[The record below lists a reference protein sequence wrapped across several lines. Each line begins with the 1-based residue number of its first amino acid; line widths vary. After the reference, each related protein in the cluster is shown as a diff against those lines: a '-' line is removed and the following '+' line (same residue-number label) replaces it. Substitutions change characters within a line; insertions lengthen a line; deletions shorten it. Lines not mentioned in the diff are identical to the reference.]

1 MKTNK
6 YILFCLF
13 LLYLAPAKAINIP
26 KDENKYVTISGT
38 VKDKSDKR
46 VLSYANVS
54 IAGST
59 ESTVTNADG
68 EFTFKVK
75 EPEGNTT
82 LEVSHLGYANARIR
96 LKEGDSDLSTVW
108 LTPSTLM
115 LNEVVV
121 SGRNPR
127 ELVEEAI
134 RKIPANYSTVA
145 DRLTG
150 FYRETSRKR
159 RRYINIAEAVIDLHK
174 TPYTQDAGHDRVR
187 ILKGRRLLSPKAS
200 DTLAVKLLGGPN
212 ASIYLD
218 VVKNPDLLLSPEVLP
233 CYDFHFEEPTA
244 IDQRP
249 QYVVSFTPS
258 RKLPYALY
266 YGKFYIDKERL
277 SFTRAE
283 FFLDTSDRYKATQVI
298 LHSKPFGL
306 RFKPVEVAYQV
317 NYTDH
322 DGKTYLSYVRNE
334 LRFKCDWRRR
344 LFSTSYAVVSEM
356 VVTDIKP
363 STTDIPI
370 REAFGKDQILSMM
383 PRCSSTRAFGEITT
397 SSSRRNR
404 WRRRWVSCERYKR
417 NKVSI
422 K

>member
-75 EPEGNTT
+75 EPVGNTT

-174 TPYTQDAGHDRVR
+174 TPTRKMPATTGYVSSKAVACLVR
-187 ILKGRRLLSPKAS
+187 RQAIL
-200 DTLAVKLLGGPN
+200 
-212 ASIYLD
+212 
-218 VVKNPDLLLSPEVLP
+218 
-233 CYDFHFEEPTA
+233 
-244 IDQRP
+244 
-249 QYVVSFTPS
+249 
-258 RKLPYALY
+258 
-266 YGKFYIDKERL
+266 
-277 SFTRAE
+277 
-283 FFLDTSDRYKATQVI
+283 
-298 LHSKPFGL
+298 
-306 RFKPVEVAYQV
+306 
-317 NYTDH
+317 
-322 DGKTYLSYVRNE
+322 
-334 LRFKCDWRRR
+334 
-344 LFSTSYAVVSEM
+344 
-356 VVTDIKP
+356 
-363 STTDIPI
+363 
-370 REAFGKDQILSMM
+370 
-383 PRCSSTRAFGEITT
+383 
-397 SSSRRNR
+397 
-404 WRRRWVSCERYKR
+404 
-417 NKVSI
+417 
-422 K
+422 

>member
-13 LLYLAPAKAINIP
+13 LLYLAPVKATDIT
-26 KDENKYVTISGT
+26 KGENKYVTISGT

-68 EFTFKVK
+68 EFTFKMK
-75 EPEGNTT
+75 EPVGNTT

-108 LTPSTLM
+108 LTPSTLI
-115 LNEVVV
+115 LNEIVI

-127 ELVEEAI
+127 ELIEEAI
-134 RKIPANYSTVA
+134 RKIPANYSAEA

-174 TPYTQDAGHDRVR
+174 TPYTQDADRDRVR

-218 VVKNPDLLLSPEVLP
+218 VVKNPDLLLSPEALP

-249 QYVVSFTPS
+249 QYVVSFTPN
-258 RKLPYALY
+258 RKLPTPSITASSTST
-266 YGKFYIDKERL
+266 RNASL
-277 SFTRAE
+277 SPAP
-283 FFLDTSDRYKATQVI
+283 SSSSTQVTVTR
-298 LHSKPFGL
+298 L
-306 RFKPVEVAYQV
+306 R
-317 NYTDH
+317 
-322 DGKTYLSYVRNE
+322 
-334 LRFKCDWRRR
+334 
-344 LFSTSYAVVSEM
+344 
-356 VVTDIKP
+356 KP
-363 STTDIPI
+363 SSTVNLSAYASSLWKWLIRSVTPTTMA
-370 REAFGKDQILSMM
+370 RL
-383 PRCSSTRAFGEITT
+383 T
-397 SSSRRNR
+397 
-404 WRRRWVSCERYKR
+404 
-417 NKVSI
+417 
-422 K
+422 